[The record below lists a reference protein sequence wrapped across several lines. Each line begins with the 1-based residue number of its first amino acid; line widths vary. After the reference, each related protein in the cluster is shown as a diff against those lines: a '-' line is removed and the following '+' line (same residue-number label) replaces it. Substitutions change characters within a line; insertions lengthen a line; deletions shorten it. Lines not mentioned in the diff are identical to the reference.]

1 MMRDRVSTFLFLG
14 IAVFTVMGELTEI
27 GWFRDTAVASV
38 LLLLILEFTRI
49 PLIQKS
55 VGVVLILGGLI
66 TAAYTDDMLGTLYT
80 GIVRALPFLLLFA
93 SVAWLQEPS
102 SQSPSLLA
110 VREMVM
116 RQGPGKR
123 FAWVMVVAHFL
134 GVAFNLAG

>member
-1 MMRDRVSTFLFLG
+1 MRDRVSTFLFLG

-66 TAAYTDDMLGTLYT
+66 TAMVAGTVFPKSVPV
-80 GIVRALPFLLLFA
+80 GCARNGHA
-93 SVAWLQEPS
+93 SGS
-102 SQSPSLLA
+102 
-110 VREMVM
+110 R
-116 RQGPGKR
+116 
-123 FAWVMVVAHFL
+123 
-134 GVAFNLAG
+134 